1 MLLMLIFFDQTHCN
15 LLFLQKEK
23 QAYIMVLIT
32 TSSLQ
37 LWEAKEISFEK
48 KKTGQNISNTVLVY
62 KVVFHV
68 FHLKRKEIC

>member
-48 KKTGQNISNTVLVY
+48 KKNGTKY
-62 KVVFHV
+62 K
-68 FHLKRKEIC
+68 